1 MTTKSRTKSDKDAEL
16 RIHRDWLSTLQPV
29 GLVVS
34 PPALVDA
41 QAVPDR
47 NISEPQRALIALF
60 RRQPAPA
67 TAGSR
72 RHSRKSTPAG
82 IDFVDFA
89 RDVLGWPLDDP
100 QYVVGGDAGSRL
112 PDAVTLPLPEFG
124 ETLRPTYA
132 VIDKYHRGEDR
143 RFALLVQVLPQ
154 GTALDDAG
162 PQPTSGRE
170 ARKWHASPQ
179 ARIERLLRA
188 VDIAIGVLYNGVE
201 LRLIYAPSGESSGH
215 LTWPLAALCE
225 VGGRP
230 ILGALHMLLRRS
242 RLFAAPVPLIHILRE
257 SRKYQN
263 VVSTQLA
270 QQVLQA
276 LNELLRGFQA
286 ANAAQRGLLLD
297 SLLREDPSH
306 VYGGLLASL
315 LRLVFILFA
324 EERDLLPSDE
334 VYVRGYSLSGLFE
347 KLRMDH
353 GRFPDTMDQR
363 YGAWTQLCVLFR
375 LIHDGALHPSL
386 SLPAR
391 HGHLFD
397 PDGWPFLE
405 GRPRAGARQ
414 VGARLDLPKVS
425 DGVVYRVLEK
435 LLILGGDRL
444 SYRALDVEQIGS
456 VYEGMMGYTLQR
468 AAAVSLG
475 VGSSHVVVDL
485 EALLAQKPGDRG
497 KWLNEQ
503 ADCELSGEAAKKLRD
518 ATTIEALAA
527 ALEKRRSALTPQPI
541 PRGGLYLQPS
551 DERRRSGSHYTPRE
565 LTGPIVGRALAPLW
579 AELGPTPTADQI
591 LGLRICDPAMGSGAF
606 LVEACRQ
613 LAEALVRSWDIHG
626 APADKPADEEP
637 QMFALRLVAQRCLYG
652 IDKNRF
658 AVDLGKLSLWLATL
672 AKRHSFTFVDHAL
685 RHGDSLVGLSRE
697 QIASFHWQPDA
708 QIPTLRAAIDG
719 ALSQADTLRRQIQAL
734 AHRDDDDGKARLLRD
749 ADAALS
755 DVRAIADA
763 VVACFFAGDSD
774 KRRKIL
780 RREWADRI
788 PLILAGTQ
796 GRQALS
802 DLLSGL
808 RHGDAAV
815 HPFHWPLEF
824 PEVFTESRP
833 GFDAFVG
840 NPPFLG
846 GRRISTTFGDSYLAW
861 LLAAHPESQG
871 NADLVAHFFRRAF
884 DLLRP
889 GGTFGLI
896 ATNTIAQGDTR
907 SSGLRWIGQ
916 HSGHMYHAV
925 RRYKWPGLAAVIVS
939 VVHVRKG
946 AYDGPCV
953 LDGRVVPRIT
963 AFLFHAGGHDD
974 PRPLNANQTKS
985 FQGSIVLGL
994 GFIFEDDNP
1003 NTTSLSAMEKIIAEN
1018 PQNKEVIAPYL
1029 GGEDLNDNFE
1039 LGLSLRMDNDSYNFR
1054 RYIINFREMSES
1066 EAAQWP
1072 ELLAIVRDKVKPDR
1086 LAKSKDVAGWPW
1098 WQYWRPRAELYSLLD
1113 SQEETLVCAQTSK
1126 YRLFAIVPSNI
1137 VFDQKLIV
1145 FSVPCLCG
1153 IALLQSRIHEAW
1165 SLFFG
1170 STMKDDPVYTP
1181 TDCFETFPFPI
1192 NWESDSRLEE
1202 AGKAYCEFRAA
1213 LMIRNQQGLTATY
1226 NRFHDPGE
1234 DDADIVRLRG
1244 LHDAMDRAVLAA
1256 YGWSDLSPQCQFL
1269 LDYDDPEDEDEGESG
1284 RPRRKKK
1291 PWRYRWPDAIRD
1303 EVLARLLALNTQR
1316 ASEEAATALLHAPP
1330 AKAAPRKRT
1339 PKASPPTAEASPTP
1353 SPASPPS
1360 PPQSPD
1366 KGGQGSL
1373 F

>member
-1 MTTKSRTKSDKDAEL
+1 MTTKSRTKSAKDAEL

-41 QAVPDR
+41 QVFPDR
-47 NISEPQRALIALF
+47 NISEPQRALVALF
-60 RRQPAPA
+60 RRQPA
-67 TAGSR
+67 TTTTGSR
-72 RHSRKSTPAG
+72 RPARKSTPAG

-89 RDVLGWPLDDP
+89 RDVLGWPIDDP
-100 QYVVGGDAGSRL
+100 QYVLGGDAGARL

-132 VIDKYHRGEDR
+132 VVDKYHRGGDR
-143 RFALLVQVLPQ
+143 RFALLVQVLPH

-162 PQPTSGRE
+162 PQPSSGRD

-179 ARIERLLRA
+179 ARVERLLRA
-188 VDIAIGVLYNGVE
+188 IDVAIGVLYNGVE

-225 VGGRP
+225 VGGRQ

-297 SLLREDPSH
+297 SLLREEPTH

-334 VYVRGYSLSGLFE
+334 VYVRGYSLTGLFE

-405 GRPRAGARQ
+405 GRPRTGGRQ

-435 LLILGGDRL
+435 LLILDGDRL

-485 EALLAQKPGDRG
+485 EALLGQKPGERG
-497 KWLNEQ
+497 KWLKEQ
-503 ADCELSGEAAKKLRD
+503 ADCDLSGEAAKKLRE
-518 ATTIEALAA
+518 ATTIESLAA

-541 PRGGLYLQPS
+541 PRGGLYLQPT

-565 LTGPIVGRALAPLW
+565 LTGPIVARALAPLW
-579 AELGPTPTADQI
+579 AELGSTPTADQI

-613 LAEALVRSWDIHG
+613 LAEALVRAWDLHG

-652 IDKNRF
+652 IDKNPF

-708 QIPTLRAAIDG
+708 QIPTLRAAIDS
-719 ALSQADTLRRQIQAL
+719 ALSQADALRRQIQAL
-734 AHRDDDDGKARLLRD
+734 AHRDDDDGKARLLGQ
-749 ADAALS
+749 ADAALAE
-755 DVRAIADA
+755 VRAIADA

-802 DLLSGL
+802 DLLTGL
-808 RHGDAAV
+808 REGEHAV
-815 HPFHWPLEF
+815 PPFHWSLEF
-824 PEVFTESRP
+824 PEVFTASRP

-846 GRRISTTFGDSYLAW
+846 GSRITTSFGETYLDW
-861 LLAAHPESQG
+861 LKVLHAESHG

-907 SSGLRWIGQ
+907 STGLRWICTHG
-916 HSGHMYHAV
+916 GTIYHAQ

-939 VVHVRKG
+939 VVHIKKG
-946 AYDGPCV
+946 RATDSKL
-953 LDGRVVPRIT
+953 LDGRHVSTIT
-963 AFLFHAGGHDD
+963 AFLFHGGSHENPHTLQQNTRQSFLGSKIYGQGFLFEDSDAGATPISEMHRLIAKD
-974 PRPLNANQTKS
+974 PRNQER
-985 FQGSIVLGL
+985 
-994 GFIFEDDNP
+994 IF
-1003 NTTSLSAMEKIIAEN
+1003 
-1018 PQNKEVIAPYL
+1018 PYL
-1029 GGEDLNDNFE
+1029 GGEELNDSPTHAHN
-1039 LGLSLRMDNDSYNFR
+1039 
-1054 RYIINFREMSES
+1054 RYVINFGEMTEEEARE
-1066 EAAQWP
+1066 WP
-1072 ELLAIVRDKVKPDR
+1072 ELFRIVENKVKPDR
-1086 LAKSKDVAGWPW
+1086 MNLANNADGIRRKTYW
-1098 WQYWRPRAELYSLLD
+1098 WQWGRYTPALFSAIAGLERVLALSLHSQYLTLAFLSARQVFSHALAVISLD
-1113 SQEETLVCAQTSK
+1113 SYAAFGT
-1126 YRLFAIVPSNI
+1126 
-1137 VFDQKLIV
+1137 
-1145 FSVPCLCG
+1145 
-1153 IALLQSRIHEAW
+1153 LQSRPHEIWAR
-1165 SLFFG
+1165 FFG
-1170 STMKDDPVYTP
+1170 SSMKDDLRYTP

-1202 AGKAYCEFRAA
+1202 AGKAYYEFRAA

-1234 DDADIVRLRG
+1234 DDADIVRLRD
-1244 LHDAMDRAVLAA
+1244 LHDAMDRAVLDA
-1256 YGWSDLSPQCQFL
+1256 YGWSDLTPQCQFL
-1269 LDYDDPEDEDEGESG
+1269 LDYDDPEDEDEEESG

-1316 ASEEAATALLHAPP
+1316 ASEEAATALLHTPTP
-1330 AKAAPRKRT
+1330 KPAPRKRAA
-1339 PKASPPTAEASPTP
+1339 KAIAPTADASPTP
-1353 SPASPPS
+1353 SPANPS
-1360 PPQSPD
+1360 SPD

>member
-1 MTTKSRTKSDKDAEL
+1 MTTKSRTKSAKDAEL

-41 QAVPDR
+41 QVFPDR
-47 NISEPQRALIALF
+47 NISEPQRALVALF
-60 RRQPAPA
+60 RRQPATA
-67 TAGSR
+67 TTGSR
-72 RHSRKSTPAG
+72 RQARKPTAAG

-89 RDVLGWPLDDP
+89 RDVLGWPIDDP
-100 QYVVGGDAGSRL
+100 QYVLGGDAGARL
-112 PDAVTLPLPEFG
+112 PDVVTLPLPEFG

-132 VIDKYHRGEDR
+132 VVDKYHRGGDR
-143 RFALLVQVLPQ
+143 RFALLVQVLPH

-162 PQPTSGRE
+162 PQPSSGRD

-179 ARIERLLRA
+179 ARVERLLRA
-188 VDIAIGVLYNGVE
+188 VDVAIGVLYNGVE

-263 VVSTQLA
+263 LVSTQLA

-297 SLLREDPSH
+297 SLLREEPTH

-315 LRLVFILFA
+315 LRMVFILFA

-375 LIHDGALHPSL
+375 LIHDGVLHPSL

-397 PDGWPFLE
+397 PNGWPFLE
-405 GRPRAGARQ
+405 GRPGSGGRQ

-435 LLILGGDRL
+435 LLILDGDRL

-485 EALLAQKPGDRG
+485 DALLAQKPGERG
-497 KWLNEQ
+497 KWLKEQ
-503 ADCELSGEAAKKLRD
+503 ADCDISGEAAKKLRD
-518 ATTIEALAA
+518 ATTIGALDA

-541 PRGGLYLQPS
+541 PRGGLYLQPT

-565 LTGPIVGRALAPLW
+565 LTGPIVARALAPLW
-579 AELGPTPTADQI
+579 AELGSTPTAEQI

-613 LAEALVRSWDIHG
+613 LAEALVRAWDLHG

-708 QIPTLRAAIDG
+708 QIPTLRAAIDA
-719 ALSQADTLRRQIQAL
+719 ALSQADALRRQIQAL
-734 AHRDDDDGKARLLRD
+734 AHRDDDDGKARLLRQ
-749 ADAALS
+749 ADAALAE
-755 DVRAIADA
+755 VRAIADA

-802 DLLSGL
+802 DLLTGL
-808 RHGDAAV
+808 REGEHAV
-815 HPFHWPLEF
+815 PPFHWPLEF
-824 PEVFTESRP
+824 PEVFTASRP
-833 GFDAFVG
+833 GFDALVG
-840 NPPFLG
+840 NPPFAG
-846 GRRISTTFGDSYLAW
+846 KNNIAAGHAPAYPDW
-861 LLAAHPESQG
+861 LKALHAESHG

-884 DLLRP
+884 DLLRL

-907 SSGLRWIGQ
+907 STGLRWICTHDGTIF
-916 HSGHMYHAV
+916 HAQK
-925 RRYKWPGLAAVIVS
+925 RYKWPGLAAVIVS

-946 AYDGPCV
+946 VVDGPCI
-953 LDGRVVPRIT
+953 LDGRAVPRIT
-963 AFLFHAGGHDD
+963 AFLFHAGDHED
-974 PRPLNANQTKS
+974 PKPLKANQNKS
-985 FQGSIVLGL
+985 FQGSIVLGM
-994 GFIFEDDNP
+994 GFTFDDTTPDATPLAEMHRLIAKDPRNQERIF
-1003 NTTSLSAMEKIIAEN
+1003 
-1018 PQNKEVIAPYL
+1018 PYL
-1029 GGEDLNDNFE
+1029 GGEELNDSPTNAHH
-1039 LGLSLRMDNDSYNFR
+1039 
-1054 RYIINFREMSES
+1054 RYVINFGEMTEEEARE
-1066 EAAQWP
+1066 WP
-1072 ELLAIVRDKVKPDR
+1072 DLFRIVENKVKPDR
-1086 LAKSKDVAGWPW
+1086 MNLANNADGIRRKTYW
-1098 WQYWRPRAELYSLLD
+1098 WQWGRYTPALFSAIDGLDRVLALSLHSQYLTLAFLSARQVFSHALAVISLD
-1113 SQEETLVCAQTSK
+1113 SYAAFGT
-1126 YRLFAIVPSNI
+1126 
-1137 VFDQKLIV
+1137 
-1145 FSVPCLCG
+1145 
-1153 IALLQSRIHEAW
+1153 LQSRPHEIWAR
-1165 SLFFG
+1165 FFG
-1170 STMKDDPVYTP
+1170 SSMKDDLRYTP
-1181 TDCFETFPFPI
+1181 TDCFETFPFPV
-1192 NWESDSRLEE
+1192 NWESDPRLEE
-1202 AGKAYCEFRAA
+1202 AGKAYYEFRAA

-1234 DDADIVRLRG
+1234 DDADIVRLRN
-1244 LHDAMDRAVLAA
+1244 LHDAMDRAVLDA
-1256 YGWSDLSPQCQFL
+1256 YGWSDLTPACQFL
-1269 LDYDDPEDEDEGESG
+1269 LDYDDPEEEDEEESG

-1316 ASEEAATALLHAPP
+1316 ASEEAATALLHGSAAKPTARKRA
-1330 AKAAPRKRT
+1330 AKAK
-1339 PKASPPTAEASPTP
+1339 PPTADESPAPSPTNP
-1353 SPASPPS
+1353 SA
-1360 PPQSPD
+1360 PD